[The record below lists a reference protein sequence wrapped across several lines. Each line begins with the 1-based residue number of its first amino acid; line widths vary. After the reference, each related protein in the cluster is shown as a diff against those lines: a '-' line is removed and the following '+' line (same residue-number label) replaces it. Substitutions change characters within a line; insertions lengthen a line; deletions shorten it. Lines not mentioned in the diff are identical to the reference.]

1 MTREVEILRAD
12 APPPATVTDPATL
25 MNAITR
31 AASDPNVNVDKLERL
46 MTMYERISANDAR
59 VRAARAKALMQPELE
74 GVVKRGQNS
83 STKSRYVKWDD
94 ILLSI
99 RPTLGEYGF
108 ELSFRTGPVV
118 NGMLPL
124 TGILTHEAGHS
135 EETTLPLP
143 IDSSGSK
150 NPVQGVGST
159 VTYGKRYVAGLLLNI
174 AALDE
179 ADDDAQAASRNSRRD
194 DAEPVTV
201 EQAAEI
207 RKQLDEVGGDTR
219 RFCQYLGVNAIAQ
232 IPASDYDRAL
242 TFIDKK
248 RKAKTAR
255 NAQ

>member
-1 MTREVEILRAD
+1 MKTEIEIHRD
-12 APPPATVTDPATL
+12 APPAVVTDPATL
-25 MNAITR
+25 MGAITR

-59 VRAARAKALMQPELE
+59 VRAARAKAMMQPELE
-74 GVVKRGQNS
+74 GVVKRGQNG
-83 STKSRYVKWDD
+83 STKSRYAKWDD

-124 TGILTHEAGHS
+124 TGILTHEGGHC

-143 IDSSGSK
+143 IDASGSK
-150 NPVQGVGST
+150 NPVQGIGST

-194 DAEPVTV
+194 DFGLPVKTITP
-201 EQAAEI
+201 EQVTELRTLI
-207 RKQLDEVGGDTR
+207 DEVGGDVR
-219 RFCQYLGVNAIAQ
+219 RLCDYFKVSALSD
-232 IPASDYDRAL
+232 IPADRLGQVKAS
-242 TFIDKK
+242 IERK
-248 RKAKTAR
+248 RQR
-255 NAQ
+255 ND